1 MGATQQH
8 LRGGR
13 RWAKV
18 RSLESTLRFLD
29 EQRTQGPHNLQA
41 QAVSN
46 NLRERLEQARRW
58 LEARRWKPRLPLD
71 NSQFW
76 ELVHG
81 VDADLLLI
89 LPLDM
94 LATEA
99 LMVEENFRR
108 NIHEPI
114 ARSTWLGAD
123 EKSGPLCVAV
133 RCITGLAYR
142 VEGLKPEEEAK
153 LRHARQV
160 LRSALRQ
167 VLRHSDKYFLQLD
180 LTMMIRSL
188 SGSLL
193 VLLFVLT
200 LVGELPA
207 QFAGLILKNPIE
219 LPWKGSAMSTLSLI
233 LLGAGGAITANMLSD
248 KPVLVVRGPFWRQ
261 FVYYLFVKPS
271 IGAVAAFLFYLLA
284 ISQLFFSIETA
295 TPMVGPLNP
304 LQGAGQLQPALRI
317 VLGNNDAL
325 VCTYAIIIIAVGFS
339 AERFLS
345 PIMDRVVNKLFVMA
359 EKSEPSPGTPTQGP
373 SATGTPTE
381 GKPGAFPR
389 PPIISGES
397 AQST

>member
-1 MGATQQH
+1 MDATRQH
-8 LRGGR
+8 RSGR

-18 RSLESTLRFLD
+18 RSLESTLSFLD
-29 EQRTQGPHNLQA
+29 EQRQEGPRNPQA
-41 QAVSN
+41 ESLSK
-46 NLRERLEQARRW
+46 NLRERLKQAETW

-71 NSQFW
+71 NCQFW

-81 VDADLLLI
+81 IAADLLLI

-108 NIHEPI
+108 NIQEPI
-114 ARSTWLGAD
+114 ARKTWLGSD
-123 EKSGPLCVAV
+123 EKSGPLCTAV
-133 RCITGLAYR
+133 RCVTELAYR
-142 VEGLKPEEEAK
+142 VEGLKPEEELK

-167 VLRHSDKYFLQLD
+167 VLRHSDRYFLQLD

-188 SGSLL
+188 SGSML

-200 LVGELPA
+200 LVGRLPA
-207 QFAGLILKNPIE
+207 QFAGLILRNPIE
-219 LPWKGSAMSTLSLI
+219 LPWKGSATSTLALI

-248 KPVLVVRGPFWRQ
+248 KPVLVMRGPFWRQ

-284 ISQLFFSIETA
+284 VSQLFFSIETA
-295 TPMVGPLNP
+295 TPLASALNP
-304 LQGAGQLQPALRI
+304 LQDPGQLQPALRI
-317 VLGNNDAL
+317 VLGNNEAL
-325 VCTYAIIIIAVGFS
+325 VCTYAILIIAVGFS

-345 PIMDRVVNKLFVMA
+345 PIMDRVMNKLFVMA
-359 EKSEPSPGTPTQGP
+359 ERTEPSPGPP
-373 SATGTPTE
+373 GTPP
-381 GKPGAFPR
+381 PGTPAPGPR
-389 PPIISGES
+389 PQVFPGEP
-397 AQST
+397 ARST